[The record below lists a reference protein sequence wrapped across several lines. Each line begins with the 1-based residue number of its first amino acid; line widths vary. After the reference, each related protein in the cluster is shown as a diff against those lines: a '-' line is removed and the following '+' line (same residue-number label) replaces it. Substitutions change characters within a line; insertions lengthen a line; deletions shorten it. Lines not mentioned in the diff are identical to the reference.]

1 MIALRKIALGAAVT
15 GALAIGGLVAAAP
28 ANAAPAAS
36 TATEGSTAAGSPA
49 PAMYEEVGPFSSY
62 DGCEI
67 SRILD
72 DRRTSP
78 CTWEWDRHHP
88 FGWYYG
94 YLY

>member
-1 MIALRKIALGAAVT
+1 MTALRKIALGAAVT
-15 GALAIGGLVAAAP
+15 GAMAIGGLIAGAPANAAAP
-28 ANAAPAAS
+28 ANVA
-36 TATEGSTAAGSPA
+36 A
-49 PAMYEEVGPFSSY
+49 PAMYEERGPFSSY

-72 DRRTSP
+72 DRRTSA

>member
-1 MIALRKIALGAAVT
+1 MTALRKIALGAAVT
-15 GALAIGGLVAAAP
+15 GAMAVGGLIAGAP
-28 ANAAPAAS
+28 AHAA
-36 TATEGSTAAGSPA
+36 TAGSAAAGSPA
-49 PAMYEEVGPFSSY
+49 PAMYEERGPFSSY

-72 DRRTSP
+72 DRRSSA

-94 YLY
+94 YLD